1 MERWALSWQR
11 FSRSLRRR
19 ATSLTPVSG
28 SNLQEE
34 QRDACDKARAAVL
47 RGEARLPPQFAKSK
61 SVSFSCRCSL
71 GASAAELQASSL
83 LSHGVLEAA
92 FPLRKSAETR
102 TLPRMTK
109 ALLSLGDTEQTS
121 PEIRQARARAVC
133 LPALRTPPAHS
144 AGISSL
150 LFLCGQACLRSLCLI
165 ASGRDRDDLEARLS
179 YLRINTWYLKY
190 SKALNPPVVSLRRQ
204 THGCRCGA
212 SWTRPARLQLMR
224 GALELHQASSV
235 HHDLCKLVHTRLP
248 NDRLVRLLFFRFVPY
263 LCRGVCSLLFS
274 KQRSVSKLEYP
285 SAKQDASLYLE
296 YNATGN
302 CCVHSH
308 HVYSIYLRKFR
319 CT

>member
-11 FSRSLRRR
+11 FSRSLRRG
-19 ATSLTPVSG
+19 ATSLTPASG

-34 QRDACDKARAAVL
+34 QREACDKVRAAVL
-47 RGEARLPPQFAKSK
+47 RGEARLPQFARSK

-71 GASAAELQASSL
+71 GGSAASAAELQASSL

-190 SKALNPPVVSLRRQ
+190 SKALNPPVVSLRRRQ

-212 SWTRPARLQLMR
+212 SWTRPARRQLMR
-224 GALELHQASSV
+224 GALELHQTSSV
-235 HHDLCKLVHTRLP
+235 HHDLCKLVLTRLP
-248 NDRLVRLLFFRFVPY
+248 HDRLVRLLF
-263 LCRGVCSLLFS
+263 L
-274 KQRSVSKLEYP
+274 
-285 SAKQDASLYLE
+285 
-296 YNATGN
+296 
-302 CCVHSH
+302 
-308 HVYSIYLRKFR
+308 
-319 CT
+319 